1 MRSLK
6 HKQRRKIALLLVVV
20 SIAIIGIIGGNRMN
34 EPTEKEKQ
42 IAFLKKNEDTIIN
55 KAFVI
60 NGEMTVKNIHFK
72 WDTVQIEYSGLITSS
87 PYALSIKVSSTLL
100 SNGKTY
106 EDTLVIKTD
115 TEKLDKITSVVFR

>member
-1 MRSLK
+1 MKR
-6 HKQRRKIALLLVVV
+6 KQRIKIALLLVVV
-20 SIAIIGIIGGNRMN
+20 SIAIIGIIGGNRKN

-87 PYALSIKVSSTLL
+87 PYALSIKVSSTQL

>member
-1 MRSLK
+1 MKR
-6 HKQRRKIALLLVVV
+6 KQRIKMALLLVVV

>member
-1 MRSLK
+1 
-6 HKQRRKIALLLVVV
+6 
-20 SIAIIGIIGGNRMN
+20 
-34 EPTEKEKQ
+34 
-42 IAFLKKNEDTIIN
+42 
-55 KAFVI
+55 
-60 NGEMTVKNIHFK
+60 MTVKNIHFK

>member
-1 MRSLK
+1 MKSLK
-6 HKQRRKIALLLVVV
+6 RKQRIKIAILLVVV
-20 SIAIIGIIGGNRMN
+20 GIAIIGIIGGNRMN